1 MFSESYYNTMSR
13 QFSNKIR
20 PSKSASDYQRRNQH
34 LVLNGL
40 IEFGDNESVD
50 SEKEI
55 SRIERRSLEKEVSS
69 LKHQLFN
76 SGGIV
81 SLDQLLEAEGKL
93 KDAIEENA
101 NIRECVEGGGRE
113 RKGME
118 EKKEEVLS
126 KKKDDLL
133 LDRVLAIDF
142 DKDSDEE
149 SLVIDPDDFN
159 NVMYQ

>member
-1 MFSESYYNTMSR
+1 VFSESYYNTMSR

-101 NIRECVEGGGRE
+101 NIRECVEGGGEKE
-113 RKGME
+113 RGW
-118 EKKEEVLS
+118 KKR
-126 KKKDDLL
+126 KKKSYPKKKMICYSTVFWQLILIKILMKNLL
-133 LDRVLAIDF
+133 LLI
-142 DKDSDEE
+142 
-149 SLVIDPDDFN
+149 LMILT
-159 NVMYQ
+159 M

>member
-1 MFSESYYNTMSR
+1 MC
-13 QFSNKIR
+13 
-20 PSKSASDYQRRNQH
+20 
-34 LVLNGL
+34 G
-40 IEFGDNESVD
+40 
-50 SEKEI
+50 
-55 SRIERRSLEKEVSS
+55 
-69 LKHQLFN
+69 
-76 SGGIV
+76 
-81 SLDQLLEAEGKL
+81 
-93 KDAIEENA
+93 
-101 NIRECVEGGGRE
+101 GGGRE